1 VLALAIFT
9 EALKIVSIS
18 AVAGHLY
25 AIFMPPPAIPTH
37 FIFAAA

>member
-1 VLALAIFT
+1 VLAFAIFT
-9 EALKIVSIS
+9 EALKVVPTNG
-18 AVAGHLY
+18 VARHLY